1 MHSISKV
8 PFFLLTAKIFVV
20 SGKVTLNESINVMC
34 FRFSKKALLVE
45 TEILVGEFTLN
56 LFWVVKEVRERDRNW
71 KFEF

>member
-1 MHSISKV
+1 M

-34 FRFSKKALLVE
+34 FRFSKQALLVE

-71 KFEF
+71 NFEF

>member
-1 MHSISKV
+1 
-8 PFFLLTAKIFVV
+8 
-20 SGKVTLNESINVMC
+20 MC
-34 FRFSKKALLVE
+34 FRFSKQALLVE